1 MVSMRPFQHAQ
12 FRTNFQA
19 FSPALS
25 SLALLRGELDSS
37 LDVAPLKK
45 LSIKSIATLVKK
57 FHKSSQ
63 SGKTLDRAV
72 NIKNFLTSPTS
83 KVDDLVPSL
92 FIFDNLKLRI
102 QGNSITKV
110 GPTSL
115 LRSKKNGHLRSVL
128 TFSRSPRHRVVPLFV
143 VKNFFDDQVPQKN
156 EALFSTRPRSW
167 SLESKTSNPSKLF
180 EVVSYH
186 GAKRLSLLDF
196 STSMRDFSRGVYW
209 VIKSERLPYVASF
222 KHYPAA
228 RYSSY
233 KLNFND
239 LSLTAA
245 QGFSQTQK
253 TLYQGRQFTN
263 IPDTEFLNQNYTD
276 SSSRLL
282 RVKQFL
288 VLPISI
294 NMTAITTSTDIMHS
308 WFIPNLGLKL
318 DCVPGKM
325 THHTFMFNIPGV
337 YYGQCAEICG
347 RQHHHMPIKL
357 VLVDWVHFM
366 IYTNHFIYKQWE
378 EVSKNINYGFEKK
391 TLVKGVAI
399 ERLEFSYPSVYN
411 RSFINKDILFDYE
424 ALCAYRHASKSY

>member
-1 MVSMRPFQHAQ
+1 MH
-12 FRTNFQA
+12 
-19 FSPALS
+19 
-25 SLALLRGELDSS
+25 
-37 LDVAPLKK
+37 
-45 LSIKSIATLVKK
+45 
-57 FHKSSQ
+57 
-63 SGKTLDRAV
+63 
-72 NIKNFLTSPTS
+72 
-83 KVDDLVPSL
+83 
-92 FIFDNLKLRI
+92 
-102 QGNSITKV
+102 
-110 GPTSL
+110 
-115 LRSKKNGHLRSVL
+115 
-128 TFSRSPRHRVVPLFV
+128 
-143 VKNFFDDQVPQKN
+143 
-156 EALFSTRPRSW
+156 
-167 SLESKTSNPSKLF
+167 
-180 EVVSYH
+180 
-186 GAKRLSLLDF
+186 
-196 STSMRDFSRGVYW
+196 
-209 VIKSERLPYVASF
+209 
-222 KHYPAA
+222 
-228 RYSSY
+228 
-233 KLNFND
+233 
-239 LSLTAA
+239 
-245 QGFSQTQK
+245 GFSQNQK
-253 TLYQGRQFTN
+253 NLYQGRQFTN
-263 IPDTEFLNQNYTD
+263 IPDTTFLNQNYTD

-378 EVSKNINYGFEKK
+378 EISKNINYGFEKK

-424 ALCAYRHASKSY
+424 ALCSYRRASKSY